1 MADFPIIEYIDPGL
15 EDLLGRFFE
24 LSRMDLDTM
33 RAAADKRDFDTLVRL
48 GHTVKG
54 TGHGYGFTGMGELG
68 GAIEQAALDKDLEA
82 LSRHM
87 DRMDHYLSTVR
98 IEFIVK

>member
-1 MADFPIIEYIDPGL
+1 MSDFPIVEYIDPGL

-48 GHTVKG
+48 GHTVRG

-68 GAIEQAALDKDLEA
+68 GAIEQAALGRDLEA
-82 LSRHM
+82 LNSHM
-87 DRMDHYLSTVR
+87 DRMDQYLSTVR
-98 IEFIVK
+98 IEFLDK

>member
-1 MADFPIIEYIDPGL
+1 MPDFPLVEYIDSGL

-33 RAAADKRDFDTLVRL
+33 RAAVDKKDFDTLIRL

-54 TGHGYGFTGMGELG
+54 TGYGYGFTGMGELG
-68 GAIEQAALDKDLEA
+68 GAIEQAALGRDLEA
-82 LSRHM
+82 LNSHM
-87 DRMDHYLSTVR
+87 DRMDHYLSIVR
-98 IEFIVK
+98 IEFIAK